1 LTPGLFVWTAP
12 WFNRFMAKIRK
23 ATLPKLDK
31 RLTRA
36 QLDAELARATQA
48 AERGEWV
55 SDAAVGAWI
64 ASLGTDNELPMP
76 SSKRAV
82 RKRMAS

>member
-1 LTPGLFVWTAP
+1 
-12 WFNRFMAKIRK
+12 MAKTRK
-23 ATLPKLDK
+23 PTAPKLDK

-48 AERGEWV
+48 ADRGEWV

-64 ASLGTDNELPMP
+64 ASLGAKHELPVP
-76 SSKRAV
+76 SSKRVA
-82 RKRMAS
+82 RKRIAS